1 MKFKLQII
9 SLIILS
15 SSFLFVSCDKPTMY
29 AVSNYNIDE
38 YLNRYKLAVE
48 KFEGGNMHK
57 NDKKYIYSAFA
68 GSNQDWKTYE
78 KRLKEGPKELPVL
91 YAYSNYNLN
100 RYNLRVKEAKKQ
112 RLEQYARKA
121 IPTNSMTLD
130 ATEYF
135 YAASKHNINTFKKR
149 IDEAVQQGIKKENQV
164 LCYAMSEH
172 NIDVFIKRY
181 NEAESKFSEINEAN
195 PGE

>member
-1 MKFKLQII
+1 MNLKSKII
-9 SLIILS
+9 NIIIMS
-15 SSFLFVSCDKPTMY
+15 SAFIFISCDKPIMY
-29 AVSNYNIDE
+29 AVSNYSFDE
-38 YLNRYKLAVE
+38 FLNRYNIAE
-48 KFEGGNMHK
+48 NSFNGGDLHN
-57 NDKKYIYSAFA
+57 NDKKYIYCAFA

-78 KRLKEGPKELPVL
+78 KKLKESPKELPVL

-181 NEAESKFSEINEAN
+181 NEAESKFSETNEAN